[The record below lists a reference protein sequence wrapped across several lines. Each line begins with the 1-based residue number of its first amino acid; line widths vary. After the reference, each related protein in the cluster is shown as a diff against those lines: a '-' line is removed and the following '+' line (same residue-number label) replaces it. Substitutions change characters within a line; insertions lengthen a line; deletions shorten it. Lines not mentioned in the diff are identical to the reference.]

1 MSKNMKQHQT
11 IKQSYKGC
19 KSYKGA
25 EADLSKGEL
34 GKQAQDW
41 EISQQWR
48 GRIGAIAPRS
58 NPDPDGQAS

>member
-11 IKQSYKGC
+11 IKQ
-19 KSYKGA
+19 SYKGA

-48 GRIGAIAPRS
+48 GRIGAIAPRA